1 MAAGGAAATAALA
14 LAAVVAFLVAGVSSG
29 PVDWG
34 ELLTSS
40 VWDPAGGRFGGT
52 AMVWGTA
59 AVAVVALALAAPVG
73 WAAAVAIV
81 ELAPPRWRRALR
93 AVSELLAVV
102 PSIVYGLVGIA
113 YLRPFVSDLAG
124 VPGGDSLLA
133 AGLVLAVMILP
144 TIVAVS
150 ADALAE
156 VPGAWR
162 EAAAACGLTRTE
174 VVRRA
179 VLPSARRGMG
189 AAALLG
195 LARALGETIA
205 VFLVVGRADGR
216 FPSGLAD
223 VAERLVRPG
232 QTITTKL
239 NGPESVLAGT
249 SGAHWAAL
257 CALGLLLLGGVVVLT
272 VLGQRRS
279 PADGTPLGPRG
290 RRSRRSRRSP
300 GNGTPLGRRG
310 SRGRC
315 SPGDGTPRGRRGRRG
330 RRSPGEGT
338 PLGRRGSRGRCSPGD
353 GTPRGRRGRGLR
365 RRGDAGGRG
374 LRRRGDAGVRSLAV
388 ARAARDRA
396 ARLAAAGA
404 LVVVVAVVVAVGV
417 AVVRRAGAALD
428 PGFWFERSSGAS
440 GGGIRDQLAGTVL
453 LVAVAGLLA
462 APVGLGLGLVVHEYA
477 GRRTA
482 RWLRSLT
489 LALAGV
495 PSIVLGLWGYWLFST
510 RLGWGKSWLAGSIVL
525 AVLAVPPVVVA
536 VSAALAALPPERRE
550 AALGMGLRRAQLV
563 RSVLVPHALPGLV
576 TGLLLGLARA
586 AGETAPLLFTATVF
600 SGAPPLPSG
609 VVESPVVALPTHI
622 FTLAQDAADPAA
634 VRTAW
639 GAALALVVVAGG
651 LVLAAVPARRRLERA
666 AA

>member
-1 MAAGGAAATAALA
+1 MAAGGAAAAAALA
-14 LAAVVAFLVAGVSSG
+14 LTAVVGFLVAGVSSG

-150 ADALAE
+150 ADALAD
-156 VPGAWR
+156 VPGEWR
-162 EAAAACGLTRTE
+162 EAAAAGGLTRTE

-195 LARALGETIA
+195 LARAMGETIA

-216 FPSGLAD
+216 FPSDLAD
-223 VAERLVRPG
+223 MAERLVRPG

-272 VLGQRRS
+272 VAAQRRS
-279 PADGTPLGPRG
+279 PGDG
-290 RRSRRSRRSP
+290 S
-300 GNGTPLGRRG
+300 PLGRRG
-310 SRGRC
+310 
-315 SPGDGTPRGRRGRRG
+315 RR
-330 RRSPGEGT
+330 
-338 PLGRRGSRGRCSPGD
+338 LG
-353 GTPRGRRGRGLR
+353 
-365 RRGDAGGRG
+365 
-374 LRRRGDAGVRSLAV
+374 RRGDAGVRSLAV
-388 ARAARDRA
+388 ARVARDRA

-404 LVVVVAVVVAVGV
+404 LGVVVLVVVAVVV

-440 GGGIRDQLAGTVL
+440 GGGVRDQLAGTVL

-462 APVGLGLGLVVHEYA
+462 APVGLGLGLVLHEYA

-489 LALAGV
+489 LTLAGV

-550 AALGMGLRRAQLV
+550 AALGMGLRRVQLV
-563 RSVLVPHALPGLV
+563 RSVLAPHALPGLV